1 MLSSYVLIT
10 RDMALRTVIVGDFNA
25 HSTDFPPRIR
35 NLPGSYM
42 EEFMRN
48 NLFRC
53 RDPPFKPTYFTS
65 RTRRNDTKIDYF
77 WVSANLLNVV
87 SDFYINET
95 IGPDHYPGML
105 KMRID
110 LTGDGYLA
118 EEKFNFKCLK
128 SNNMKE
134 LF

>member
-1 MLSSYVLIT
+1 
-10 RDMALRTVIVGDFNA
+10 MALRTVIVGDFNA

-65 RTRRNDTKIDYF
+65 RIRRNDTKIDYF

-128 SNNMKE
+128 NNNMKE